1 MFDNDA
7 NQDGDWTAPNKNK
20 KAEGVIHAEGME
32 QDACSTCQKTWNN
45 IKSKSS
51 SYYLTDEEL
60 PSFDNRNY
68 MKELDDINIIIE
80 MVGKT
85 SENQER

>member
-1 MFDNDA
+1 MLDNDA
-7 NQDGDWTAPNKNK
+7 DQDGDWTAPNNNK

-32 QDACSTCQKTWNN
+32 QNACSTCQETWNN

-51 SYYLTDEEL
+51 FYYLKMKKP
-60 PSFDNRNY
+60 PSFNKRNY
-68 MKELDDINIIIE
+68 MKELDDINITIE

-85 SENQER
+85 SENQKR